1 MMLNQCIQFRKC
13 TRLATVIAMAAAV
26 GCSDESPGPLRPET
40 ASPVDVAKALP
51 EMAGSSGAVAVT
63 SIDYE
68 SRNLSEYES
77 KWVMPYGRLSLDA
90 NGTLDVSSRGA
101 VTVGAVPF
109 QVGADYS
116 VYDHLKYIAISAQE
130 FAVPENGSLT
140 FSVEIQASTPG
151 TTRKRVIHGCYGA
164 PGSYLDADAPCEQ
177 PWEQTA
183 LQGMQAGVVLNMIN
197 FATGQLFDWFVSE
210 NQVFALIE
218 RLPSNVTNPAAQ
230 PGDPGYVGLDKAYT
244 QIIAY
249 QSVPAGRSHKL
260 AIRYRRGPQQTSTVE
275 YFLNDRLFASVDNV
289 GVPLDVQNVPYTGLS
304 PSYGPGEALKDE
316 LDSFVIGHGL
326 FSLLD
331 AFPYQHPER
340 PDLSVSIPMSER
352 LFGQGAVGTFKKFK
366 VVQVSLD

>member
-1 MMLNQCIQFRKC
+1 MMMNPGLLFRRFA
-13 TRLATVIAMAAAV
+13 RLATVAAMAMVV
-26 GCSDESPGPLRPET
+26 GCSNETTGPTPSEIT
-40 ASPVDVAKALP
+40 SPVDAGKSLP
-51 EMAGSSGAVAVT
+51 EMAESSGAVEVT

-68 SRNLSEYES
+68 SRGLSEYES

-90 NGTLDVSSRGA
+90 NGTLDVSARGA

-109 QVGADYS
+109 QIGADYS
-116 VYDHLKYIAISAQE
+116 VFDHLKYIAISAQE
-130 FAVPENGSLT
+130 FEVPENGSLT

-151 TTRKRVIHGCYGA
+151 TTKKRVIHGCYGP
-164 PGSYLDADAPCEQ
+164 PGSFVDVNAPCDQ
-177 PWEQTA
+177 PWEQVA

-244 QIIAY
+244 QIIAS
-249 QSVPAGRSHKL
+249 QNVAAGKSHKL
-260 AIRYRRGPQQTSTVE
+260 AIRYRRGPRQNSTVE
-275 YFLNDRLFASVDNV
+275 YFLNDKLFASVDNV
-289 GVPLDVQNVPYTGLS
+289 GVPLDVQGVPFTGLS
-304 PSYGPGEALKDE
+304 PSYGPGELLKDQ
-316 LDSFVIGHGL
+316 LNSFVIGHGL

-352 LFGQGAVGTFKKFK
+352 LFGQGAVGTFRNFK
-366 VVQVSLD
+366 VVQVSMD